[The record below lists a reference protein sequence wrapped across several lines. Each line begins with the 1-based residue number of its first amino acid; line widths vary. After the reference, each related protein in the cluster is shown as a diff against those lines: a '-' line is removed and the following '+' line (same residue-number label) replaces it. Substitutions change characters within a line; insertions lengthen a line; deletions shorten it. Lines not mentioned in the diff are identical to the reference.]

1 MYNYMIIGTKL
12 KKWGNSIGIVI
23 PNRAIIEK
31 NLKEGEEVI
40 IDIKK
45 KDKIKEI
52 FGSLKDWKI
61 DSQKMKEE
69 LRKEWGK

>member
-23 PNRAIIEK
+23 PSEALQEK
-31 NLKEGEEVI
+31 NLREGEEVI
-40 IDIKK
+40 IEIKK